1 MAPMASPAPYGA
13 MPQPYAVSTPVS
25 DEVEAAGV
33 KVVAAARIF
42 QKVFGLVIVGISLA
56 AFTAMGTMVGGKA
69 WWTVGFAWGVGLIML
84 VGILM
89 PGRMRLRRSA
99 LK

>member
-1 MAPMASPAPYGA
+1 VAVAGA
-13 MPQPYAVSTPVS
+13 
-25 DEVEAAGV
+25 
-33 KVVAAARIF
+33 F
-42 QKVFGLVIVGISLA
+42 QRVFGLVIVGISLA
-56 AFTAMGTMVGGKA
+56 PITTVGAMVGGNV
-69 WWTVGFAWGVGLIML
+69 WWTVGFAWAVGIIMI